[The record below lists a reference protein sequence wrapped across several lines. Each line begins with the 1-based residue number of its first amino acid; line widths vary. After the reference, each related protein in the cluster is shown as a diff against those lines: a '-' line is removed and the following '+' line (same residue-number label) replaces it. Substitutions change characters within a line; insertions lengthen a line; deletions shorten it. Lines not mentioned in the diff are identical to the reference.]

1 MKIVILVNVVS
12 FFCSGESCYFG
23 VSGKSDS
30 GEFGDFGEYSEFGQY
45 CDIGNSCEYS
55 DYGDFGESDR
65 FWEPAAF
72 GETGDS
78 DDACCWWI
86 W

>member
-1 MKIVILVNVVS
+1 MWFWRMLWV
-12 FFCSGESCYFG
+12 FYSGESCYFG

-55 DYGDFGESDR
+55 DSGGFV
-65 FWEPAAF
+65 
-72 GETGDS
+72 
-78 DDACCWWI
+78 WI